1 MSGPIRMI
9 VDDKALTVEPGT
21 TILDAAK
28 AAGIGIPTLCQ
39 HPTVEAYGACRLC
52 VVEITVRGR
61 KRLVTSCNY
70 EAAEGLE
77 VATNSERVRK
87 SRKMTIELLLA
98 RCPEVDALQ
107 RLAKAYGV
115 RHTRFPKEKDDCILC
130 GLCVRVCRER
140 MGVGAADF
148 VGRGAD
154 MRVDTPY
161 ERKSEACITCGACT
175 FVCPTQSKRLDRV
188 FPQKL
193 LPQPSEFDMAMRPRS
208 TVYIPFPQALPNM
221 PVIDREN
228 CVHFANGACGT
239 CQEVCPA
246 KAIDYTQEDTT
257 EEIRA
262 GAVVLSPGFCA
273 FDPIERPELS
283 HGLAPNVLSSLQFER
298 LLSASGPCMGNVVR
312 PSDGKVPHRIA
323 FVQCVGSRDEAHEWC
338 SSVCCMY
345 ALKEAM
351 IAKEHEHGVEC
362 TLFYMDIRAHGKG
375 FDSYFERAKAQGIRF
390 IRSRPS
396 RIDEIGSSSNL
407 SVGYVTEE
415 GSYRADEFDLV
426 VLATGLNP
434 ASRAREMARTFGI
447 ALDANGFAASRSL
460 EPVRS
465 SRPGVFLCGPFAE
478 PKDIPETVVEASSA
492 AAEAMVLLAESRGT
506 LVTKTELPPEQDIS
520 GQVPRIGVFVCHCGK
535 NIGAYVDVPAVR
547 EYAKGLPDVA
557 FAMDNLYTCSS
568 DAQVMIKAK
577 IEEHRLNRVVVSSCS
592 PRTHEPLFQQTIR
605 EAGLNVHLF
614 EMANIRDQ
622 CSWVHMEQRKEATE
636 KAKDLVRMAVAKSRL
651 TEPLRSI
658 PLPITHSALVVG
670 GGIAGMTAALTIAD
684 QGYDVALVEKGP
696 SLGGAAARIQATL
709 SGEGVAAHVGRLAAR
724 VAGHPRIRLFAR
736 SRLAKV
742 EGFVGNFETT
752 IQPEGAEPVVVRHGA
767 AILAVGAHESA
778 PGEYLYGKSS
788 SVITLLQLEE
798 RLAAPAPVYPDT
810 TVFIQCVG
818 SREGETMYCSR
829 LCCASAVKQ
838 AIRIKKAKPEA
849 NVIVLYR
856 DMRTYGFR
864 EKYYEQARDLG
875 VSFIRYEV
883 DRKPAVRQAAKA
895 KAAGPGLRVSVVDP
909 ILGAELVIPADLVV
923 LSARVD
929 PNPDNEQLSQHFKV
943 PLNANGFFLEA
954 HAKLRPVD
962 FATEGVFVCGAAHY
976 PKDASECIAQAKA
989 AAGRASTVLA
999 QESILAEGK
1008 TSFVRESRCVAC
1020 GACIAVCPYR
1030 AIEMDEAKN
1039 VAKINDALCKG
1050 CGICTATCRSS
1061 AIDLRGFRDEQI
1073 LAVLKV
1079 VQVPA
1084 AAETA
1089 AQTAAQTTEAAR

>member
-1 MSGPIRMI
+1 MSGPVHMI
-9 VDDKALTVEPGT
+9 IDGKAVTAEPGA
-21 TILDAAK
+21 TILEAAK

-52 VVEITVRGR
+52 MVEITVRGR

-70 EAAEGLE
+70 EAADGLE
-77 VATNSERVRK
+77 VATGSERVRK

-107 RLAKAYGV
+107 RLAKVYGI
-115 RHTRFPKEKDDCILC
+115 RETRFPKEKDDCILC

-188 FPQKL
+188 FPDKL
-193 LPQPSEFDMAMRPRS
+193 LPLPSEFDMGMRPRS

-228 CVHFANGACGT
+228 CVHFTNGACGT

-257 EEIRA
+257 EEVRA
-262 GAVVLSPGFCA
+262 GAVILAPGFCM

-298 LLSASGPCMGNVVR
+298 LLSASGPCMGNVAR
-312 PSDGKVPHRIA
+312 PSDGKAPPRIA

-351 IAKEHEHGVEC
+351 IAKEHEREVEC

-375 FDSYFERAKAQGIRF
+375 FDSYYERAKAQGIRF

-396 RIDEIGSSSNL
+396 RIDEMGTSSSL
-407 SVGYVTEE
+407 RVGYVSEE
-415 GSYRADEFDLV
+415 GGYRAEEFDLV
-426 VLATGLNP
+426 VLSSGLNP
-434 ASRAREMARTFGI
+434 PSRAREMARTFGI
-447 ALDANGFAASRSL
+447 VLDGNGFAAASSL
-460 EPVRS
+460 DPVAS
-465 SRPGVFLCGPFAE
+465 SRPGVYLCGPFAE

-492 AAEAMVLLAESRGT
+492 AADAMVLLAESRGT

-547 EYAKGLPDVA
+547 EYAKGLPDVI

-568 DAQVMIKAK
+568 DAQVIIKAK

-636 KAKDLVRMAVAKSRL
+636 KAMDLVRMAVAKSRL

-658 PLPITHSALVVG
+658 PLPVTHSALVVG
-670 GGIAGMTAALTIAD
+670 GGIAGMTAALAVAD
-684 QGYDVALVEKGP
+684 QGYDVALVEKAP
-696 SLGGAAARIQATL
+696 SLGGTAARIESTL
-709 SGEGVAAHVGRLAAR
+709 SGEGIAEHVGRLASR
-724 VAGHPRIRLFAR
+724 VAAHPRITVFAR

-742 EGFVGNFETT
+742 DGFVGNFETT
-752 IQPEGAEPVVVRHGA
+752 IQPEGGEPAVVHHGA
-767 AILAVGAHESA
+767 AILAVGARESA
-778 PGEYLYGKSS
+778 PGEYLYGKNP

-798 RLAAPAPVYPDT
+798 RLAAASPAIPDT

-838 AIRIKKAKPEA
+838 AIRIKKAKPES

-856 DMRTYGFR
+856 DIRTYGFR
-864 EKYYEQARDLG
+864 EKYYGEARDLG
-875 VSFIRYEV
+875 VSFIRYDL
-883 DRKPAVRQAAKA
+883 DRKPVV
-895 KAAGPGLRVSVVDP
+895 KAAARAKGASGHVRGKAASPALRVSVVDP
-909 ILGAELVIPADLVV
+909 ILGAELVIPAGLVV

-929 PNPDNEQLSQHFKV
+929 PNPDNEPLSQLFKV

-989 AAGRASTVLA
+989 AAGRVATVLA
-999 QESILAEGK
+999 QDSILAEGK

-1020 GACIAVCPYR
+1020 GACITVCPYR

-1039 VAKINDALCKG
+1039 VAKINEVLCKG

-1061 AIDLRGFRDEQI
+1061 AIDLRGFRDDQI

-1079 VQVPA
+1079 VQWP
-1084 AAETA
+1084 
-1089 AQTAAQTTEAAR
+1089 EAAR